1 MDLRAYY
8 KKIREVESGIEGA
21 FLVLIS
27 QETPEGGK
35 VGVRTEVPR
44 HVAAKL
50 LVEGRARIA
59 TIQEA
64 ADFQEENI
72 EAKRVADQLAAAN
85 RMQVMVIPAKELR
98 GGKAG
103 SKSTK
108 EQG

>member
-8 KKIREVESGIEGA
+8 KKIREVESGIAET
-21 FLVLIS
+21 FVILIS
-27 QETPEGGK
+27 HETPEGGK

-44 HVAAKL
+44 HVASKL
-50 LVEGRARIA
+50 IVEGRARMA
-59 TIQEA
+59 TKEET
-64 ADFQEENI
+64 ADFHEENV

-85 RMQVMVIPAKELR
+85 RMQVMVIPANELR
-98 GGKAG
+98 SMKPG